1 MASRAARVLT
11 AWLATAAMLFA
22 LAGPVISGHAAID
35 TECAPALSTTHDHA
49 AHRLGADGDK
59 APDHCGACHL
69 TRTARDAGRAAAT
82 TVADTLV
89 AASVPAPH
97 EPVRRLARR
106 TGVTRGPPAL
116 FLS

>member
-22 LAGPVISGHAAID
+22 LAGPVVSGHAAID
-35 TECAPALSTTHDHA
+35 TECAPALSTSHDHA
-49 AHRLGADGDK
+49 AHRLGADGDE

-69 TRTARDAGRAAAT
+69 SRTARDAGRSTAVVAAGR
-82 TVADTLV
+82 V
-89 AASVPAPH
+89 AASARIPAA

-106 TGVTRGPPAL
+106 TGVTRGPPSA
-116 FLS
+116 